1 MPVIIG
7 GVEPFTTVDFPE
19 RLAAVLFCSGCP
31 LRCPYCH
38 NPELQ
43 NFKSEP
49 FITWE
54 RFVEFLIDRKKLLD
68 GVVFSGGE
76 PLAQPDLYESMKF
89 VKDLGYEIGLHT
101 SGVNV
106 SRLEQVLPLV
116 SWVGFD
122 VKTVFDAYETRI
134 PHSRRETVALV
145 KSGVDF
151 ECRTTLDPPRHFQK
165 RTAVAGARTGKQR
178 GEDVRFATI
187 PPASVRKRTA
197 GIIGHRRLFH
207 RQGIVGRSARLI
219 QKLHYPPR
227 VKNRRG

>member
-7 GVEPFTTVDFPE
+7 GIEPFTTVDFPE

-134 PHSRRETVALV
+134 PHSRRETVESCLDALV

-151 ECRTTLDPPRHFQK
+151 ECRTTLDPRVISKSELRSLARDLANRGVKTYALQQYRPHPSEK
-165 RTAVAGARTGKQR
+165 EPPESSDIVAFFTDRELLDDLR
-178 GEDVRFATI
+178 GLF
-187 PPASVRKRTA
+187 KNF
-197 GIIGHRRLFH
+197 II
-207 RQGIVGRSARLI
+207 
-219 QKLHYPPR
+219 
-227 VKNRRG
+227 RRG